1 MGSSLVVFWDGEAV
15 GEMSE
20 VWTETFHLSG
30 RWTPRD
36 SQKTISFLRCF
47 EVPDSEVLVNLGDST
62 AWMEGRMYEAPSE
75 YIEVN
80 IIVPRKK

>member
-1 MGSSLVVFWDGEAV
+1 MGSSLVIYWDGEAV

-36 SQKTISFLRCF
+36 SPKTMNFLRCF
-47 EVPDSEVLVNLGDST
+47 DIPNPEVLVDLGDST
-62 AWMEGRMYEAPSE
+62 TWMKGRIYEVPSDF
-75 YIEVN
+75 IEVN
-80 IIVPRKK
+80 IIPSEPR